1 MSEDLTQPIITESRK
16 TPILPILFTILL
28 VVLVSISG
36 FLAYQNYQLQQKI
49 AQNTTSSVPPTTVPT
64 IIPTSVVD
72 PTANWKTYKIVHDF
86 QFGFSDYE
94 IKLPESWKIQEH
106 SSNFQNSETFTYT
119 KPTSQTAG
127 GDFTPGMAWL
137 TINISESLISQIIES
152 DENKKSESK
161 ALINGLE
168 FTKLN
173 GYGGVGE
180 SVYYSNFITSYKGK
194 TYQISFSTQ
203 DEAIKAQILR
213 DIDQILSTF
222 KFVN

>member
-1 MSEDLTQPIITESRK
+1 MSNMSEDSIQPIIAEPRK
-16 TPILPILFTILL
+16 TPIIPILLTIFL
-28 VVLVSISG
+28 VVLISIAG
-36 FLAYQNYQLQQKI
+36 FFGYQNFLMHKQI
-49 AQNTTSSVPPTTVPT
+49 AKLSIQPVPT
-64 IIPTSVVD
+64 PIPNTPVD
-72 PTANWKTYKIVHDF
+72 PTANWKTYKIVHDP

-106 SSNFQNSETFTYT
+106 SSNFQNSEMFTYT
-119 KPTSQTAG
+119 KPTSQMAG

-137 TINISESLISQIIES
+137 TINISENPISQIVES
-152 DENKKSESK
+152 DENKQSESK

-173 GYGGVGE
+173 GYGGVGG
-180 SVYYSNFITSYKGK
+180 SVYYSNFMTPYKGK

-203 DEAIKAQILR
+203 DEAIKVQILR

-222 KFVN
+222 KFLE